1 MRMTTRK
8 KEILSYFEPDNL
20 EWITGE
26 IGAPP
31 FDVSGVSYLLHGTS
45 SFDKN
50 HQLESTRRTLEAMVK
65 DELLEKVISYE
76 RRRTRRRA
84 GMEKVCGA
92 TAHAMV
98 CPVNVTLCGMMVM
111 TDAPISRAKASEL
124 INQFR
129 VHEGAGN
136 ADRFFAI
143 TSFMCSAQASKIA
156 ISVPGHL
163 IR

>member
-76 RRRTRRRA
+76 RRQDTTQSGDGKGVWCNCSRYGLPGQCNVVRDDGDDRRP
-84 GMEKVCGA
+84 
-92 TAHAMV
+92 H
-98 CPVNVTLCGMMVM
+98 
-111 TDAPISRAKASEL
+111 I
-124 INQFR
+124 
-129 VHEGAGN
+129 EGE
-136 ADRFFAI
+136 
-143 TSFMCSAQASKIA
+143 
-156 ISVPGHL
+156 SVR
-163 IR
+163 ID